1 MTPDEQQNSD
11 LSLRIAMEKDHD
23 TMMQLAHELEELTTS
38 HGDATQT
45 VPLP

>member
-23 TMMQLAHELEELTTS
+23 TMIQLVHELEDLTASQETGPS
-38 HGDATQT
+38 PSDSE
-45 VPLP
+45 